1 MANKIIYKKRFLN
14 KLDKL
19 LAYLQKEWSITIA
32 NEFLDKLEEK
42 IKVIKHQPAT
52 GTTTAIENTRSI
64 LISKHNR
71 VYYRIE
77 ENKIIIINMVD
88 TRKNP
93 KKNSFNTTT

>member
-19 LAYLQKEWSITIA
+19 LAYLRKEWNITIA
-32 NEFLDKLEEK
+32 NEFLDKFEEK
-42 IKVIKHQPAT
+42 IKVIKHQPES
-52 GTTTAIENTRSI
+52 GKTTAIKNTRSI
-64 LISKHNR
+64 LITKHNR

-77 ENKIIIINMVD
+77 EGKITVLNMID

-93 KKNSFNTTT
+93 NKNPFNTTT

>member
-19 LAYLQKEWSITIA
+19 LAYLQKEWSITVA
-32 NEFLDKLEEK
+32 NQFLDKLEEK
-42 IKVIKHQPAT
+42 IKAIKHQPAI
-52 GTTTAIENTRSI
+52 GKITAIKNTRSI
-64 LISKHNR
+64 LVTKHNR

-77 ENKIIIINMVD
+77 EDKTIVLNMIG

-93 KKNSFNTTT
+93 KKNPFNKNL

>member
-1 MANKIIYKKRFLN
+1 LN

-32 NEFLDKLEEK
+32 NDFLDRLEEK
-42 IKVIKHQPAT
+42 IKIIKYLPT
-52 GTTTAIENTRSI
+52 RGRTTAIENTRSI
-64 LISKHNR
+64 LITKHNQ

-77 ENKIIIINMVD
+77 ENKSIIINMID

-93 KKNSFNTTT
+93 KKNPFNKTT